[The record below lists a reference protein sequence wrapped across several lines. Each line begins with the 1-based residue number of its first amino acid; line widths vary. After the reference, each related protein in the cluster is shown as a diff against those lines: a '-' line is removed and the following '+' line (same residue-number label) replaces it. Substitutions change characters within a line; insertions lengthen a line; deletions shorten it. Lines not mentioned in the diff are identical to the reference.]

1 MVPIKWFQLKYIVHS
16 VLNMCV
22 CGEVDVAVGMKLPLL
37 WDFDGSYHSIL
48 SWVTLS
54 EASK

>member
-1 MVPIKWFQLKYIVHS
+1 MVPIEVYSAQCAKY
-16 VLNMCV
+16 V
-22 CGEVDVAVGMKLPLL
+22 CGEVNVAVGMKLPLL